1 MKQPIRYFSIGLLTA
16 SLIILIVISFFE
28 KGDDQQNEGSVDEM
42 IATLTDEGYHVL
54 SSSEYISLSV
64 SGETEDR
71 ENSDVDEDETDNSSD
86 EEDNEKEN
94 VDETENDNKDD
105 ANNEEEIVEEED
117 EEEEVHKYTLT
128 IEPNMLGP
136 EVSELLKNN
145 NIISD
150 DIAFNRYLETEGYA
164 PYLQLGDHQLS
175 SDMSNYE
182 IAEIIAKSP

>member
-28 KGDDQQNEGSVDEM
+28 KGNDQQSEGSVDEM

-64 SGETEDR
+64 TGETE
-71 ENSDVDEDETDNSSD
+71 NSEDPDEDEAENSPK
-86 EEDNEKEN
+86 EEDNEKEEI
-94 VDETENDNKDD
+94 DEAENADD
-105 ANNEEEIVEEED
+105 TNNEEEVVEEED

-136 EVSELLKNN
+136 EVSKLLKKHK
-145 NIISD
+145 IISD
-150 DIAFNRYLETEGYA
+150 DEAFNRYLETEGYA
-164 PYLQLGDHQLS
+164 AYLQLGDHKLS

-182 IAEIIAKSP
+182 IAEVIAKSR

>member
-28 KGDDQQNEGSVDEM
+28 KGDQQQSEVSVDE
-42 IATLTDEGYHVL
+42 ISATLTDEGYHVL

-64 SGETEDR
+64 TGETEDR
-71 ENSDVDEDETDNSSD
+71 EDSDKDEDKADNTSNK
-86 EEDNEKEN
+86 EDNEKDE
-94 VDETENDNKDD
+94 VDEPENTDD
-105 ANNEEEIVEEED
+105 TDNEEEVVENEEE

-136 EVSELLKNN
+136 EVSELLKKNK
-145 NIISD
+145 IISD
-150 DIAFNRYLETEGYA
+150 DEAFNRYLETEGYA
-164 PYLQLGDHQLS
+164 PYLQLGDHKLS

-182 IAEIIAKSP
+182 IAEVIAKSR

>member
-28 KGDDQQNEGSVDEM
+28 KGDDQQSEESVDEM

-64 SGETEDR
+64 TGETEDS
-71 ENSDVDEDETDNSSD
+71 EDTDEDEAENSPK
-86 EEDNEKEN
+86 ETDNEKED
-94 VDETENDNKDD
+94 VDKSENADD
-105 ANNEEEIVEEED
+105 TNSEDEVVEEEE

-145 NIISD
+145 KIISD
-150 DIAFNRYLETEGYA
+150 DEAFNRYLETEGYA
-164 PYLQLGDHQLS
+164 PYLQLGDHKLS
-175 SDMSNYE
+175 SDISNYE
-182 IAEIIAKSP
+182 IAEVIAKSR

>member
-28 KGDDQQNEGSVDEM
+28 KGDDQQSEESVDEM

-64 SGETEDR
+64 TGETEDR
-71 ENSDVDEDETDNSSD
+71 EDSDKDEDKADNTSNEEDYEKEDVDKPENTDDTDS
-86 EEDNEKEN
+86 
-94 VDETENDNKDD
+94 
-105 ANNEEEIVEEED
+105 EEEVVEEED

-136 EVSELLKNN
+136 EVSELLKKNK
-145 NIISD
+145 ISSD
-150 DIAFNRYLETEGYA
+150 DEAFNRYLETAAYA
-164 PYLQLGDHQLS
+164 HPMQTRNKRWS
-175 SDMSNYE
+175 TDMSYYE
-182 IAEIIAKSP
+182 IARVIA